1 MEGIEQNPVV
11 YDLMA
16 EMAFHNATIDV
27 EVSHYLL
34 IYSHLIF
41 AFAALQW
48 VWYGLVHFFVLC
60 FYGIYRAN
68 IREKKIPGS
77 SWALSDPLEETIKSY
92 KSDEE
97 Y

>member
-41 AFAALQW
+41 AFAALQ
-48 VWYGLVHFFVLC
+48 
-60 FYGIYRAN
+60 
-68 IREKKIPGS
+68 
-77 SWALSDPLEETIKSY
+77 
-92 KSDEE
+92 
-97 Y
+97 